1 MKKLKKTILRIMPI
15 FFMYAT
21 KVNAADVV
29 SEVQGGGSIQNS
41 KLGQGLLNIVRD
53 ITGTMQWI
61 LPITGVCFILFY
73 VFKIMTGDEQRPTKI
88 QKINYKGPSL
98 YCNRIISSNN
108 SKSYFKIFLNGGKSI

>member
-29 SEVQGGGSIQNS
+29 SEVQGGGSIQSS

-53 ITGTMQWI
+53 ITGTMHLLHHRLDVFRANAGSVYKLVPYGNPVFQCNTDARI
-61 LPITGVCFILFY
+61 RVRRKKNDRRFLVSILFD
-73 VFKIMTGDEQRPTKI
+73 V
-88 QKINYKGPSL
+88 
-98 YCNRIISSNN
+98 
-108 SKSYFKIFLNGGKSI
+108 

>member
-29 SEVQGGGSIQNS
+29 SEVQGGGSIQSS

-73 VFKIMTGDEQRPTKI
+73 VFKIMTGDEQD
-88 QKINYKGPSL
+88 Q
-98 YCNRIISSNN
+98 
-108 SKSYFKIFLNGGKSI
+108 